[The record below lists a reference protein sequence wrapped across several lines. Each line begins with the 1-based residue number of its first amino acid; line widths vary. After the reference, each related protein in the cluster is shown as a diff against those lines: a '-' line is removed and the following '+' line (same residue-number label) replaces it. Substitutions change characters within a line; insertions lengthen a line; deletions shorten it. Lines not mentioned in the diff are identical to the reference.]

1 MRSFRWHKVLG
12 WFIGLIMLA
21 WLSLSLWVEA
31 EGPKKSWKFGVL
43 PSSNHQILVVYDPD
57 PFYNLDEQVC
67 RSFGQAMADSG
78 LHGIVATVS
87 AAKEL
92 RDKDFA
98 VYVLCANTYNWRPDW
113 SVASFIKRETVLKAK
128 PVIAITLGSGSTKGS
143 QKAFEKIINENG
155 AMLIDSKSL
164 WLLRPNDELRMKETN
179 VGVAKSIVYDW
190 ALELV
195 DELHDFVKQDSL

>member
-1 MRSFRWHKVLG
+1 MRAHRWYKVSGFIVVFILVA
-12 WFIGLIMLA
+12 WFILTM
-21 WLSLSLWVEA
+21 WVEA

-43 PSSNHQILVVYDPD
+43 PSSNDQILIVYDPD

-78 LHGIVATVS
+78 LHGMVATVS

-92 RDKDFA
+92 KDRDFA
-98 VYVLCANTYNWRPDW
+98 VYVLCANTYNWQPDW
-113 SVASFIKRETVLKAK
+113 SVTSFIKKEITIKAK
-128 PVIAITLGSGSTKGS
+128 PVIAITLGSGSTEWS
-143 QKAFEKIINENG
+143 QKSFEKTIIGNG
-155 AMLIDSKSL
+155 GLLIDSKSL

-179 VGVAKSIVYDW
+179 AGVAKSIVYDW